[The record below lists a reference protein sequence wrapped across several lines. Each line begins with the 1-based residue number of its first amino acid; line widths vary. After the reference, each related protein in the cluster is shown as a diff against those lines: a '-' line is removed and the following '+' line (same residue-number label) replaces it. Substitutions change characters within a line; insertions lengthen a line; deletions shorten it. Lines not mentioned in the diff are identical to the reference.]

1 MKLPVAVQLYSL
13 RHEMEHDFVGI
24 LEKVAELGLDGV
36 EFAGFGGLSAEELK
50 GHLDRLGLVP
60 VSTHTGWKDLV
71 ERYDETIAY
80 HRTIG
85 CKNIVIPGYGFPD
98 EEAYATAV
106 KIFNE
111 IGRKL
116 KADGFSFYYHNHGH
130 EFTAKIHGKYI
141 MEGLL
146 EDCREVDLLPEIDTY
161 WAHEAGIDPA
171 AFIRAHK
178 PPLIHLKD
186 GNGGNDLTAIG
197 EGKNTITEILDAAV
211 ETGVQWV
218 IIENDDPKPDGITDL
233 ARSMEN
239 LKNKFH
245 FN

>member
-50 GHLDRLGLVP
+50 GHLDRLGLKP
-60 VSTHTGWKDLV
+60 VSTHTNWMDLA

-85 CKNIVIPGYGFPD
+85 CNNIVIPWYEFSD
-98 EEAYATAV
+98 EKAYDTAV
-106 KIFNE
+106 KTFRE
-111 IGRKL
+111 IGEKL
-116 KADGFSFYYHNHGH
+116 KADGFSFHYHNHDH
-130 EFTAKIHGKYI
+130 EFKIMVNGKPV
-141 MEGLL
+141 MQSLL
-146 EDCREVDLLPEIDTY
+146 EDCKDVGLQSEVDTY
-161 WAHEAGIDPA
+161 WAHEAGVDPA
-171 AFIRAHK
+171 AFIRTHK
-178 PPLIHLKD
+178 PSLIHLKD
-186 GNGGNDLTAIG
+186 GNGGHDLTAIG
-197 EGKNTITEILDAAV
+197 EGKNTIAEILDAAV
-211 ETGVQWV
+211 ETGTQWI

-233 ARSMEN
+233 AKSMEN

-245 FN
+245 F